1 MIELLGVS
9 LRKGERQI
17 MSSLDLHVSAGETVA
32 ISGASGS
39 GKTTLLRLIAGLE
52 SPDDGE
58 VRLAGHTVGADKP
71 PHRRNI
77 GFLFQTSA
85 LWPHL
90 SVAGNILFGLE
101 QFPRAWRDER
111 LRYLLARIELDG
123 FATRVPATLSG
134 GEARRVALARAL
146 APQRAILLL
155 DEPTSNLNPQLRE
168 RMLALINDERQARGT
183 TILLATHEALEAE
196 RLASRHLTL
205 DDGHL
210 SKATEAAACASNPP

>member
-1 MIELLGVS
+1 MIELRGVS
-9 LRKGERQI
+9 LCKGKRQI
-17 MSSLDLHVSAGETVA
+17 MSSLDLHVRAREAVA

-58 VRLAGHTVGADKP
+58 VRLAGQAVGADKP
-71 PHRRNI
+71 PYRRNI

-101 QFPRAWRDER
+101 PFPRAWRDER

-123 FATRVPATLSG
+123 FAARAPATLSG

-168 RMLALINDERQARGT
+168 RMLALIDDERQSRGM

-196 RLASRHLTL
+196 RLANRHLTL
-205 DDGHL
+205 DGGRLD
-210 SKATEAAACASNPP
+210 AAPNTAKFESNCP